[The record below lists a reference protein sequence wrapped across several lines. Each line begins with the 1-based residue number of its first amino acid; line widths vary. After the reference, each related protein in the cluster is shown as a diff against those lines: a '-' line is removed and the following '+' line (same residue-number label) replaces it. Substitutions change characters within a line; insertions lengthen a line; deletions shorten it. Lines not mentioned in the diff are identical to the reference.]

1 MNEAQTQSPSD
12 SESQKSPEHINDV
25 RALLIEQLRVLKGA
39 PMDKVA
45 EEIKRA
51 RSMSELAQVIVN
63 SAKVEVEYIEAVK
76 GASESTFLQE
86 KEQEQQPHIPTTPQS
101 PLPSVDPVTR
111 IGPPVNH
118 VWRQGIT
125 RHKLKG

>member
-1 MNEAQTQSPSD
+1 MNEDQTSSQSDTEIPSN
-12 SESQKSPEHINDV
+12 QEHISDV
-25 RALLIEQLRVLKGA
+25 RALLIEQLRTLKSA
-39 PMDKVA
+39 PLDKVA

-86 KEQEQQPHIPTTPQS
+86 REQEHVPRIPTTPQS
-101 PLPSVDPVTR
+101 ALPSADPVTR
-111 IGPPVNH
+111 IGPPNNH
-118 VWRQGIT
+118 PWRNGIT

>member
-1 MNEAQTQSPSD
+1 MNEVQTQNQGD
-12 SESQKSPEHINDV
+12 AENLRSEEHISDV
-25 RALLIEQLRVLKGA
+25 RALLIEQLRVLKSS
-39 PMDKVA
+39 PIDKVA

-86 KEQEQQPHIPTTPQS
+86 KEQERLPDMPTTPQS
-101 PLPSVDPVTR
+101 PLPSADPVTR
-111 IGPPVNH
+111 LGPPKQH
-118 VWRQGIT
+118 PWRDGIT